1 MYDFCI
7 IFSMFF
13 IYSVLGFIAE
23 LFFCSIVEKKIVL
36 NRGFL
41 IGPYCPI
48 YGVAVVIMATTLKRY
63 ASDPIIVFS
72 MGALI
77 STFLEYSTSYIM
89 EKIFKTRWWDYSN
102 ESFNVNGRVCLKNS
116 ILFGIGSLL
125 VIYLTDD
132 LFLKFISYFDYKTF
146 IILNIFLMIIFI
158 VDVIIS
164 TFIII
169 KIRRNSEL
177 TKKDMT
183 EEIKEKVKY
192 ELSKNLILTKRLLNS
207 FPIVFKNIR
216 GIVNKLDL
224 KKNIVKNKISNK

>member
-23 LFFCSIVEKKIVL
+23 LFFCSLVDKRIVL

-63 ASDPIIVFS
+63 APDPIIVFS

-77 STFLEYSTSYIM
+77 STFLEYTTSYIM

-116 ILFGIGSLL
+116 ILFGIGSLI
-125 VIYLTDD
+125 VIYITDD
-132 LFLKFISYFDYKTF
+132 IFLKFIGYFNRETF
-146 IILNIFLMIIFI
+146 IILNLFLMVVFI
-158 VDVIIS
+158 TDVIIS
-164 TFIII
+164 TFIIL

-183 EEIKEKVKY
+183 DR
-192 ELSKNLILTKRLLNS
+192 NKRKS
-207 FPIVFKNIR
+207 
-216 GIVNKLDL
+216 
-224 KKNIVKNKISNK
+224 